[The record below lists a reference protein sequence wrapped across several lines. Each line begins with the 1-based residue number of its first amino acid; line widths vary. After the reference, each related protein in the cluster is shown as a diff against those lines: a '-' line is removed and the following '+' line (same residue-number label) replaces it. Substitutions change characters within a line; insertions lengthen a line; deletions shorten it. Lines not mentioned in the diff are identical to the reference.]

1 MGKCIFTT
9 RFITVY
15 PRKGSSYKAED
26 DFFFFENKEDF
37 IDFILK
43 EAGEAGEFG
52 EEEKMKAYAEEVW
65 EDDSVN
71 KMWGIKGISYKLE
84 RDYL

>member
-1 MGKCIFTT
+1 MGKCIVVT
-9 RFITVY
+9 RFITKY
-15 PRKGSSYKAED
+15 SISGRAYKSED

-43 EAGEAGEFG
+43 EDGGFG
-52 EEEKMKAYAEEVW
+52 EKEKMKAYAEEVW

-71 KMWGIKGISYKLE
+71 KMWGIKGISYELE

>member
-1 MGKCIFTT
+1 MEKCIVVT
-9 RFITVY
+9 RFVTKY
-15 PRKGSSYKAED
+15 LSSGRACKCED
-26 DFFFFENKEDF
+26 DFFFIENKEDF

-43 EAGEAGEFG
+43 ENGGFG
-52 EEEKMKAYAEEVW
+52 EEEKTKAYAEELW

-71 KMWGIKGISYKLE
+71 RMWGDKGVSYELE